1 MSPRT
6 SDTSTHIDYDA
17 PTSEGIEIEYDAEG
31 NVYADSLDKGHRIDP
46 RAQVVFVL
54 CVLLVVVYF
63 LGLIIPKDL
72 LNFAYQNS
80 GYNAGYTL
88 SWFVADLS
96 DNVTN
101 LLAVFTG
108 NDVTSTV
115 FTNNMIRYVVVALA
129 GAGLALCGAVYQ
141 GTFRNALV
149 TPSTLGVMSGATLGM
164 MVWVVFFVTDDGDSA
179 EWLVSVSSGLE
190 ASGNDVGG
198 YLISSYSL
206 AICSFVGCIAVVGV
220 VLLTMRIANGG
231 RLSGIMMIITGQ
243 VIGGIMGAIT
253 NTVRYYYVATNPDG
267 VKSQLLTDLTIAS
280 FYRSFSIADVVAV
293 SIPLIITFVV
303 IMVLRQRMVLLS
315 FSEEESRSMG
325 IDARRLQAVVIILCT
340 LLTAIIV
347 SFCGRVGFVGFLV
360 PHLARRLVGPGFK
373 HLLPACAV
381 LGAVF
386 VLTAYVLLAITLGP
400 QYETMV
406 GMFISI
412 GGAAVFLVTA
422 LRGKGGFAK

>member
-1 MSPRT
+1 MPLRKK
-6 SDTSTHIDYDA
+6 DTSQRIDYDA
-17 PTSEGIEIEYDAEG
+17 PTSEGIEITYDAEG
-31 NVYADSLDKGHRIDP
+31 NVYAEALDKGHRIDP

-72 LNFAYQNS
+72 LNAAYHNS
-80 GYNAGYTL
+80 GYNGGYTL
-88 SWFVADLS
+88 SWFVADLQ
-96 DNVTN
+96 DNVTD
-101 LLAVFTG
+101 LLAVLTG
-108 NDVTSTV
+108 NAVTSAV
-115 FTNNMIRYVVVALA
+115 FTNTMIRYVVVALA

-164 MVWVVFFVTDDGDSA
+164 MVWVVSAVTDDGENA
-179 EWLVSVSSGLE
+179 AWLVSAESGFE
-190 ASGNDVGG
+190 ASGNTAAG
-198 YLISSYSL
+198 YLIGSYSL
-206 AICSFVGCIAVVGV
+206 AICSFVGCLLVVGI
-220 VLLTMRIANGG
+220 VLLTMRVANAG

-243 VIGGIMGAIT
+243 VIGGIMGAVT
-253 NTVRYYYVATNPDG
+253 NTVRYYYVATNPTG
-267 VKSQLLTDLTIAS
+267 LKAQLLTDLTIAS
-280 FYRSFSIADVVAV
+280 FYRTFSIADVVAV
-293 SIPLIITFVV
+293 SIPLVVTFAV
-303 IMVLRQRMVLLS
+303 IMVLRQRMVLLA

-325 IDARRLQAVVIILCT
+325 IDAKRLQAVVIILCT

-386 VLTAYVLLAITLGP
+386 VLGAYALLAITLGP
-400 QYETMV
+400 AYETMV

-412 GGAAVFLVTA
+412 AGAAVFLVTA
-422 LRGKGGFAK
+422 LRGKGGFSR